1 LKTYGVILA
10 AGESTRFDAKVNKL
24 FYKVNGK
31 ELVLYPVETFLESN
45 EINEVLIVSS
55 ESNKKALEEL
65 LAEHPSVSIIMGGDS
80 RQESEYCALHYLQNK
95 ATDNCLIA
103 IHDAARSFVSSELLT
118 SLVITAKEHGS
129 AAPYLD
135 NSKFYDTKNDE
146 IVSNRK
152 IVDIQTPQV
161 YKYKELFECY
171 SFLSKNNITGMVDT
185 TESMF
190 NFNKFKTHVIKGE
203 GNNLKITYK
212 SDLEIIEKANIYN
225 EPTR

>member
-10 AGESTRFDAKVNKL
+10 AGDSTRFDAEVNKL

-31 ELVLYPVETFLESN
+31 ELVLYPVETFLDNS
-45 EINEVLIVSS
+45 EIDEVLIVSS
-55 ESNKKALEEL
+55 NSNKSALEKL
-65 LAEHPSVSIIMGGDS
+65 LNEYQNVSIILGGNS
-80 RQESEYCALHYLQNK
+80 RQESEYCALQHLQDK
-95 ATDNCLIA
+95 ATDNCLIV
-103 IHDAARSFVSSELLT
+103 IHDAARSFMSSELLT
-118 SLVITAKEHGS
+118 SLINTAKEHGS

-135 NSKFYDTKNDE
+135 NSKFYDIENDE
-146 IVSNRK
+146 IVLHKK

-190 NFNKFKTHVIKGE
+190 NFNKYETQVINGE
-203 GNNLKITYK
+203 ENNLKITYL
-212 SDLEIIEKANIYN
+212 SDLEIIEKAII
-225 EPTR
+225 

>member
-10 AGESTRFDAKVNKL
+10 AGDSARFAAEVNKL

-31 ELVLYPVETFLESN
+31 ELVLYPVETFLANN
-45 EINEVLIVSS
+45 EIDEVLVVCS
-55 ESNKKALEEL
+55 EQNKSALEKL
-65 LAEHPSVSIIMGGDS
+65 LTVHQRISIILGGNS
-80 RQESEYCALHYLQNK
+80 RQESEYCALKHLQNK

-103 IHDAARSFVSSELLT
+103 IHDAARSFISSELLT
-118 SLVITAKEHGS
+118 NLVNTAKEHGS

-135 NSKFYDTKNDE
+135 NSKFYDNENDE

-171 SFLSKNNITGMVDT
+171 SFLLKNNIIGMVDT

-190 NFNKFKTHVIKGE
+190 NFNEFKTHVIKGE
-203 GNNLKITYK
+203 DRNLKITYL
-212 SDLEIIEKANIYN
+212 SDLEIIEKEII
-225 EPTR
+225 